1 VCLDLDAVEMCEL
14 SLVERARAYVQLLLL
29 RKNTVSKI
37 KHGTTRHHSMSLLPT
52 KKVMQEYCK
61 QQGILQVGEL
71 NIPQAKDRLAVEIYI
86 WAIANRHK
94 VT

>member
-1 VCLDLDAVEMCEL
+1 MCEL

-61 QQGILQVGEL
+61 Q
-71 NIPQAKDRLAVEIYI
+71 
-86 WAIANRHK
+86 
-94 VT
+94 